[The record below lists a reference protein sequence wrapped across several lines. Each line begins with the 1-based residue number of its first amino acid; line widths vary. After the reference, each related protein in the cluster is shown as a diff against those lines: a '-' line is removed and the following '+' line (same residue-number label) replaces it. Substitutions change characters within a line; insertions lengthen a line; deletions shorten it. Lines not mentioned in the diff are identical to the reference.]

1 MNIPKCQ
8 QRGWMKS
15 MAFCVGKPPQLHS
28 WFGSAPC
35 FFKRIAAPDWIL
47 KGQSSAS
54 FKAQMLPIFA
64 TFKVNSKESLR

>member
-1 MNIPKCQ
+1 M
-8 QRGWMKS
+8 
-15 MAFCVGKPPQLHS
+15 
-28 WFGSAPC
+28 

-64 TFKVNSKESLR
+64 TFKVNSKEPLRWDEQVEMRQKEGLVHG